1 METLKGFID
10 KDKNL
15 ARLLIVFVVVFAICA
30 VLKGSLFL
38 SVSNF
43 QSMTVGDR
51 EIFGPVTLIKR
62 VKDFDEGIAVMN
74 ANPFANGSV
83 VFTQSGYFARKF
95 AFLTDGGME
104 GRIEVSSQPGAGTEF
119 RVTLPLE
126 TAEGAAADRAAP
138 ASPEAH
144 SLRGCQVLLCEDNE
158 LNMEIAQTLLEQKGM
173 GVHCAANG
181 QEGLQQFQQSP
192 PGSIDI
198 VLMKKR
204 AVADITVEGAIGL
217 V

>member
-1 METLKGFID
+1 MPHIFEPFMQEQMGGIEGTGLG
-10 KDKNL
+10 L
-15 ARLLIVFVVVFAICA
+15 AIVKRLVRL
-30 VLKGSLFL
+30 
-38 SVSNF
+38 
-43 QSMTVGDR
+43 
-51 EIFGPVTLIKR
+51 
-62 VKDFDEGIAVMN
+62 
-74 ANPFANGSV
+74 
-83 VFTQSGYFARKF
+83 
-95 AFLTDGGME
+95 ME

-144 SLRGCQVLLCEDNE
+144 SLQGCQVLLCEDNE

-198 VLMKKR
+198 VLMDLRMPVMNGYEAVRSIRALPRRDARSVPILAMSADAYPEDVERCLQAGMNGHIAKPVDPQLLFRQIARFCGKR
-204 AVADITVEGAIGL
+204 P
-217 V
+217 